1 MVWWAGTT
9 QFWRFCGLDFTRRK
23 VSEQAVLGGQPS
35 TAFALETSEYL
46 PARWRNGGMMPAPA
60 GAHE

>member
-1 MVWWAGTT
+1 
-9 QFWRFCGLDFTRRK
+9 LDPAKRT
-23 VSEQAVLGGQPS
+23 VNETAVLGGQAPA
-35 TAFALETSEYL
+35 AFALETSDYL